1 MAIFK
6 YTALRAKQASGQ
18 HVFSFAAPVSEIFDF
33 SDIERIGRNDGGEL
47 IGFQRHQ
54 VSNHIKEIRSYLSS
68 ETALLPNAV
77 IIAFIDGV
85 SIKEINEQII
95 EITIDTT
102 QHKPGYIVDGQQ
114 RLTALSGAN
123 RPDFEVFIS
132 GLICKDYNQLR
143 QQFVLINNTRPL
155 PRTLIYELLPTI
167 DGLPERFTSKKFSAR
182 IVDRLNYSK
191 DSVLKGQIK
200 QHTCPKGVISD
211 TALQK
216 IVSNSTT
223 DGALREIIQED
234 DYELKS
240 YNLLNEFFSAVIEV
254 FKSEWIGM
262 LPKNSRLKHGAGLV
276 AMGFILEYLY
286 SHGGR
291 TKEDFIPGLVVLKEY
306 TSWTSGTWTFSAID
320 VRPWNGIQ
328 NTPTDADLLSN
339 YLVRSLKRGLR
350 KQAV

>member
-1 MAIFK
+1 MAIFT

-18 HVFSFAAPVSEIFDF
+18 YVFSFVAPVSEIFEF

-54 VSNHIKEIRSYLSS
+54 VSNHIKEIRTYLSDAN
-68 ETALLPNAV
+68 ALLPNAV
-77 IIAFIDGV
+77 IVAFIDGV
-85 SIKEINEQII
+85 TVEEIDENII
-95 EITIDTT
+95 RITIDTEK
-102 QHKPGYIVDGQQ
+102 HKPGYIVDGQQ

-182 IVDRLNYSK
+182 IVDRLNYTK
-191 DSVLKGQIK
+191 DSVLQGQIK

-216 IVSNSTT
+216 IVSNSITN
-223 DGALREIIQED
+223 GALREILQEE
-234 DYELKS
+234 DYEIKS
-240 YNLLNEFFSAVIEV
+240 YALLNEFFSAVVDV
-254 FKSEWIGM
+254 FKPEWIGM
-262 LPKNSRLKHGAGLV
+262 IPKNSRLKHGAGLV
-276 AMGFILEYLY
+276 AMGFVMEYLY
-286 SHGGR
+286 SNGAR
-291 TKEDFIPGLVVLKEY
+291 TKEDFIPGLITLKEY
-306 TSWTSGTWTFSAID
+306 TSWTSGTWNFSITD
-320 VRPWNGIQ
+320 IRPWNGIQ
-328 NTPTDADLLSN
+328 NTPTDTDILAN
-339 YLVRSLKRGLR
+339 YLVRSLKKALR